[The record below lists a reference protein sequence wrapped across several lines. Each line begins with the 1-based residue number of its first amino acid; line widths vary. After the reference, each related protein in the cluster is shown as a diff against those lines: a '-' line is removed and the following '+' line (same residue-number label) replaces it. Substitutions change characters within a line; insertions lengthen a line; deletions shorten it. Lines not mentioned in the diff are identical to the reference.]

1 VRRLGLLLVVGLSLA
16 IRPLWAEEAAS
27 PHQMVGP
34 DGQVEAEKCAICHNE
49 DMSLARSKVE
59 TCTLCHAVT
68 VHSGA
73 NEHLRAAAA
82 SVSRLLSPTKAA
94 QVGLPLT
101 EDGRIY
107 CGTCHVFHDPAISNE
122 ETLASPWVPP
132 SSGLPGSVR
141 QSVEARWKRTET
153 KQGESEAGA
162 TFSTKGTRR
171 LRFPIEDGS
180 LCRQCHSDRR

>member
-1 VRRLGLLLVVGLSLA
+1 MRRLGLLFVVGFLLV
-16 IRPLWAEEAAS
+16 IRPLWAEETAS

-34 DGQVEAEKCAICHNE
+34 DGQVEDEKCAICHNE
-49 DMSLARSKVE
+49 DMSLTRSKVE
-59 TCTLCHAVT
+59 TCTLCHAAT

-73 NEHLRAAAA
+73 NEHLRATAA
-82 SVSRLLSPTKAA
+82 SVSKLLPPTKSD
-94 QVGLPLT
+94 QPSLPLT

-132 SSGLPGSVR
+132 SSGLSESVR
-141 QSVEARWKRTET
+141 RSVEARWRRAES

-171 LRFPIEDGS
+171 LRLPIEDGS
-180 LCRQCHSDRR
+180 LCRHCHGDR